1 MPSSLFY
8 RSIQI
13 DIVLYLVVY
22 IYIGQC
28 SYTPSNGYD
37 SKYPST
43 EPEKYGPIELPV
55 YTKHKIKLIPEQ
67 SHHGKPGNKQ
77 ISETIDEPWILKQFV
92 RRPIIHKVH
101 EVFIPIRHVVQEIKP
116 VKQDIKSILTGKL
129 KYPEYPEPSPP
140 VPPPPPVVP
149 PYKYEVTTIIPPE
162 PPETTIILDT
172 SPSYSTI
179 ISIVLLIAEAILACG
194 QQRVNNSIEIND
206 AVLSRQIY
214 ETKPIKMNS
223 TKIVNPI
230 IFMGSGTIPLQIKM
244 QTFSSKLQ
252 ITQEHTNSKPQVI
265 ASHSIDG
272 PIIIKHLVKKPIIQ
286 KIHEIIMPKRKVI
299 QVILPVKEY
308 IKTII
313 SQQQSSSTTIKST
326 SEMYD
331 SSTSTDSSNF
341 ICIFILFLTT
351 ILKCYA
357 TKYGQEGDGD
367 VPDTINAAVISRHVF
382 KTKTVPS
389 MSKPVKIPTIVIGS
403 KSIPLT
409 LEMQSSSSDI
419 KIAQNHQN
427 TEPQMITSNSVD
439 GAIILKQFIRKPI
452 IQKVHEIIL
461 PKRKI
466 IQEFRPVKEFVKTI
480 ISKADTTTE
489 SMEESTT
496 TMAPKNMKKKKKT
509 KTMTT
514 EIPTTESDMMDY
526 MFY

>member
-1 MPSSLFY
+1 M
-8 RSIQI
+8 
-13 DIVLYLVVY
+13 
-22 IYIGQC
+22 
-28 SYTPSNGYD
+28 
-37 SKYPST
+37 K
-43 EPEKYGPIELPV
+43 
-55 YTKHKIKLIPEQ
+55 
-67 SHHGKPGNKQ
+67 
-77 ISETIDEPWILKQFV
+77 
-92 RRPIIHKVH
+92 
-101 EVFIPIRHVVQEIKP
+101 
-116 VKQDIKSILTGKL
+116 
-129 KYPEYPEPSPP
+129 
-140 VPPPPPVVP
+140 
-149 PYKYEVTTIIPPE
+149 
-162 PPETTIILDT
+162 
-172 SPSYSTI
+172 I

-194 QQRVNNSIEIND
+194 QQRVNNSIGIND

-286 KIHEIIMPKRKVI
+286 KIHEIIMPKRK
-299 QVILPVKEY
+299 
-308 IKTII
+308 
-313 SQQQSSSTTIKST
+313 
-326 SEMYD
+326 
-331 SSTSTDSSNF
+331 F